1 MLKRG
6 FAVRPLRISHTCT
19 VQFAV
24 RVGGTLLQRIFVRR
38 YGTAASRRR
47 GGRCTALIGRR
58 ADGSGCVDDVRSQR
72 TKRAILVSPR
82 FLQCYACRSQEKAHG
97 RVAVPT
103 WLGLALHLGEKNF
116 AHVQMHSLAHLSQI
130 ACSSQGERLA
140 VLNADD
146 DHWIYVSKAAGTICG
161 FVPKASV
168 RNIETEVGT
177 RGYARERERGGFFYS
192 SIRDLCTREAG
203 VQLQRALHW
212 RGCSLCISID

>member
-1 MLKRG
+1 
-6 FAVRPLRISHTCT
+6 
-19 VQFAV
+19 
-24 RVGGTLLQRIFVRR
+24 
-38 YGTAASRRR
+38 
-47 GGRCTALIGRR
+47 
-58 ADGSGCVDDVRSQR
+58 
-72 TKRAILVSPR
+72 LVSPR

-103 WLGLALHLGEKNF
+103 WLGLALHLGKKNF